1 MPPVRRQIFGTNQA
15 RRVLPGPD
23 DRLTRP
29 RHAEARPTRRR
40 SHAHRQGEHAHA
52 SRDVAEPKRAAGR
65 AAAAQPRDLRAE
77 GERRVPQL
85 FMHSDHAKWSAYAA
99 SQLGARQGST
109 GPPIEEA
116 IALEPKLAA
125 ELQQLFAR
133 AREQMPPS
141 GGAAGSDISSELEGD
156 MARAAATSLQAAL
169 LELLDAAEADVPHV
183 WADEAPA
190 AALRVRAYMRGW
202 PRNIVTGQKQALG
215 RVSLLR

>member
-1 MPPVRRQIFGTNQA
+1 MIGSRGRGT
-15 RRVLPGPD
+15 
-23 DRLTRP
+23 
-29 RHAEARPTRRR
+29 
-40 SHAHRQGEHAHA
+40 
-52 SRDVAEPKRAAGR
+52 PKRGQHGGDRTPTGKVSMRTRVVTWLSQSEQLAVQQP
-65 AAAAQPRDLRAE
+65 QPRDLRAE

-125 ELQQLFAR
+125 ELHQLFAR

-202 PRNIVTGQKQALG
+202 RSQRHSDGPKTGSGA
-215 RVSLLR
+215 RFAT